1 MGPRQIRR
9 DLCKIVHG
17 AITFTRY
24 LRSQETIDIAL
35 GVFEAV
41 SSTVMVGRPCR
52 YVVRIVNVSE
62 KVWEVKLTF
71 QMSSIRAAQIPA
83 QPFASFAKH
92 CSILPRRATQIE
104 CDYDWRTTAV
114 FMVDSVASPPD
125 ECWTGEIK
133 TLQRCLVSAILC
145 DHTGEHLDT
154 LDIYQEF
161 QG

>member
-9 DLCKIVHG
+9 DLCKIAHG

-35 GVFEAV
+35 GVFEAA
-41 SSTVMVGRPCR
+41 SSTVVVGRPCR
-52 YVVRIVNVSE
+52 YVLRIANVSE

-83 QPFASFAKH
+83 QPLASFAKR
-92 CSILPRRATQIE
+92 CSILPRRATEIE
-104 CDYDWRTTAV
+104 CYYDWRTTAV
-114 FMVDSVASPPD
+114 FAVDSVASPPD
-125 ECWTGEIK
+125 DSWTGEIK
-133 TLQRCLVSAILC
+133 TLQRYRVSAILC

-154 LDIYQEF
+154 LDIYQEL
-161 QG
+161 QR